1 MAKKNLNYKIATPI
15 LEKLND
21 ELQTR
26 GIGMC
31 QGCGEELAIRFA
43 LRVMG
48 KNTMVFTAPGCSP
61 SALAAGTDKG
71 STLSIPSMG
80 CYMTNLPPI
89 ASGVK
94 RFLKRKGQDVHIM
107 CIAGDGVSGD
117 VGFQPLSGAAER
129 GENIIYMCLDNEAYM
144 NTGIQRSGTT
154 PRSSWTTTTPVGKT
168 SRGKT
173 QPPKYLPLLMAL
185 HGGVTFAATATP
197 YYMEDFVDKLMKAK
211 AVKDGMAYL
220 HVLAP
225 CPTGWRAPVD
235 SLLDLSK
242 AAVETNY
249 FPLWEADHGRFHF
262 TYTPRKIKPIHH
274 FTKMMRRFSHLN
286 EEELKEFQ
294 DLVEERFQ
302 QVKIHCQAGQEDETQ
317 KAG

>member
-1 MAKKNLNYKIATPI
+1 MPKKLNYRLATPI
-15 LEKLND
+15 LEKLDD

-61 SALAAGTDKG
+61 SALAAGTDRG
-71 STLSIPSMG
+71 STLGIPSMG

-94 RFLKRKGQDVHIM
+94 RYLKRKGQDVNII

-144 NTGIQRSGTT
+144 NTGIQRSGST
-154 PRSSWTTTTPVGKT
+154 PLSSWTTTTPVGKAG
-168 SRGKT
+168 RGKP
-173 QPPKYLPLLMAL
+173 QLPKYLPLLIAL
-185 HGGVTFAATATP
+185 HGGVSYAATATP
-197 YYMEDFVDKLMKAK
+197 YYMEDYVDKLMKAK
-211 AVKDGMAYL
+211 SVTDGMAYL

-225 CPTGWRAPVD
+225 CPTGWRAPAD
-235 SLLDLSK
+235 SFLHLSK
-242 AAVETNY
+242 LAVETNY
-249 FPLWEADHGRFHF
+249 FPIWEARYGQFRFTKTPKKVKPITAFTSAMGRFKHF
-262 TYTPRKIKPIHH
+262 ADEEIEAFQEMVDARYELIHLH
-274 FTKMMRRFSHLN
+274 CSGQVDK
-286 EEELKEFQ
+286 EEE
-294 DLVEERFQ
+294 
-302 QVKIHCQAGQEDETQ
+302 
-317 KAG
+317 

>member
-1 MAKKNLNYKIATPI
+1 MPKKNLKYALATPI
-15 LEKLND
+15 LEKLDD

-31 QGCGEELAIRFA
+31 PGCGEELAIRYA

-71 STLSIPSMG
+71 STLGIPSMG

-94 RFLKRKGQDVHIM
+94 RYLKRKGQDVNII

-144 NTGIQRSGTT
+144 NTGIQRSGST
-154 PRSSWTTTTPVGKT
+154 PRHSWTTTTPVGKAG
-168 SRGKT
+168 RGKP
-173 QPPKYLPLLMAL
+173 QLPKYLPLLMAL
-185 HGGVTFAATATP
+185 HGGVSYAATATP
-197 YYMEDFVDKLMKAK
+197 YHMEDFVNKLMKAK
-211 AVKDGMAYL
+211 SVTDGMAYL
-220 HVLAP
+220 HVLAA
-225 CPTGWRAPVD
+225 CPTGWRAPAD
-235 SLLDLSK
+235 RFLHLSK
-242 AAVETNY
+242 LAVETNY
-249 FPLWEADHGRFHF
+249 FPIWESSYGQFRFTITPKKVKPITAFTSGMGRFKHF
-262 TYTPRKIKPIHH
+262 TEEEIETFQDMVDARYEQMQLQCSRHTG
-274 FTKMMRRFSHLN
+274 N
-286 EEELKEFQ
+286 EE
-294 DLVEERFQ
+294 
-302 QVKIHCQAGQEDETQ
+302 
-317 KAG
+317 KA